1 MDSVTLFTIDYQR
14 VHDLSS
20 QRTVFIHLNFTVE
33 ESLNFELCVFVV
45 KLMLGVASC
54 ATDETKPLVTYLC
67 EPVSKSL
74 FRVAHSM
81 YGFEYMPWLA
91 LFHWPIRLKGNFKHT
106 SGYSLTPLG
115 TQTKNLGAA
124 SQTLLAWVR
133 LL

>member
-1 MDSVTLFTIDYQR
+1 MPQMKLNHLLRISVSQCQNLCSGSPTL
-14 VHDLSS
+14 
-20 QRTVFIHLNFTVE
+20 
-33 ESLNFELCVFVV
+33 C
-45 KLMLGVASC
+45 KL
-54 ATDETKPLVTYLC
+54 
-67 EPVSKSL
+67 
-74 FRVAHSM
+74 
-81 YGFEYMPWLA
+81 GFEYMPWLA